1 MCAEVEAFL
10 AGGGRITKIA
20 AGASSGIRS
29 KDWKRMV
36 RGEPA
41 EIELAP
47 SPRNHTMHLV
57 AGFGSKAS

>member
-1 MCAEVEAFL
+1 
-10 AGGGRITKIA
+10 
-20 AGASSGIRS
+20 
-29 KDWKRMV
+29 MV

>member
-10 AGGGRITKIA
+10 AAGGRINRIA
-20 AGASSGIRS
+20 TGASSGIRS
-29 KDWKRMV
+29 KDWKRLV

-47 SPRNHTMHLV
+47 AERNHSFHLV
-57 AGFGSKAS
+57 AGFGSKVR